1 MVKIN
6 TLDEKEIRAIGD
18 AFADHEY
25 DPSEYGMA
33 YLGKSRQAVSDYI
46 CAYVRM
52 AINERILWSTS
63 EQHEAF
69 IAFNMSDKNMSLSSA
84 SALLGSIPRCVDI
97 SHVIKTAKGAFH
109 SGKSYKDMLTK
120 LKIPYIYVGMVA
132 VKREHQHKGYM
143 RKVLEAAFEEG
154 RKHAVPVILETDAV
168 LKRDKYAHLGMQCAA
183 EHHYTD
189 GVVMYDM
196 VYEPDNMPKEWKKDT
211 VIGDIDI
218 LCGKDKNI
226 WDRFAPV
233 YSSFVTGT
241 PGNRKAYE
249 AMYRRIRKKVSG
261 KDVLEIAT
269 GPGMIAKQVA
279 DSAKSITA
287 TDFSEKML
295 AVARRGIIPSNL
307 TFEQADASC
316 LPYEDDSYDVVI
328 IANALNVIPGAENV
342 LSEIR
347 RVLKSDGL
355 LIAPNFIHDNKN
367 KISEAFSKALALSG
381 VKFESKWDDAGYIG
395 FLEENGFDVVLSK
408 RMPSTI
414 PLMYTECRC
423 R

>member
-1 MVKIN
+1 MVKVN
-6 TLDEKEIRAIGD
+6 TLNEKEIRAIGD

-25 DPSEYGMA
+25 DTSEYGMS
-33 YLGKSRQAVSDYI
+33 YLGKNRRAVSDYI

-63 EQHEAF
+63 ERHEAF
-69 IAFNMSDKNMSLSSA
+69 IAFMMSDKNMSISSA
-84 SALLGSIPRCVDI
+84 TGLLGSIPRCVDI

-109 SGKSYKDMLTK
+109 SGKSYRDILKK

-132 VKREHQHKGYM
+132 VKKEYQHQGYM
-143 RKVLEAAFEEG
+143 RRVLEAAFEEG
-154 RKHAVPVILETDAV
+154 RRYAVPVVLETDAV
-168 LKRDKYAHLGMQCAA
+168 LKRDKYIHLGMECVA

-189 GVVMYDM
+189 GVVLYDM
-196 VYEPDNMPKEWKKDT
+196 VYEPGNMPKEWKEDT
-211 VIGDIDI
+211 VLGDIEI

-249 AMYRRIRKKVSG
+249 AMYRRIKKMVSD

-269 GPGMIAKQVA
+269 GPGIIAKQVA
-279 DSAKSITA
+279 DSAGRIIA

-295 AVARRGIIPSNL
+295 AVARRGIIPANL
-307 TFEQADASC
+307 TFEQADAST
-316 LPYEDDSYDVVI
+316 LPYEDDSFDVVI
-328 IANALNVIPGAENV
+328 IANALHVIPGAEDV
-342 LSEIR
+342 LSEIK
-347 RVLKSDGL
+347 RVLKRDGL

-367 KISEAFSKALALSG
+367 KISEFFSKALAVSG
-381 VKFESKWDDAGYIG
+381 VKFESKWDDTSYIG

-408 RMPSTI
+408 KLPSTI
-414 PLMYTECRC
+414 PLMYTECRS